1 MVTPAAPDADQLS
14 VLLVPELMLIGSAV
28 NDEII
33 GTAPVPAGEPDE
45 VVEPQPASPAHARR
59 TKVRSGTRR
68 CLPEKF
74 GPGKARRFPQNEF
87 VEAIRNPK
95 QTQSISH
102 AAMVV
107 ALGGPS
113 PMDRERQ
120 SADRGIRVIRRSTLV
135 TVQLAGV

>member
-1 MVTPAAPDADQLS
+1 VVVVVGLTFVEPLAAVEVNVPGVMAMLVAPDAVQS
-14 VLLVPELMLIGSAV
+14 SELLVPELMLIGVAV
-28 NDEII
+28 NDEIV

-87 VEAIRNPK
+87 VEAICNPK
-95 QTQSISH
+95 QT
-102 AAMVV
+102 
-107 ALGGPS
+107 
-113 PMDRERQ
+113 
-120 SADRGIRVIRRSTLV
+120 
-135 TVQLAGV
+135 